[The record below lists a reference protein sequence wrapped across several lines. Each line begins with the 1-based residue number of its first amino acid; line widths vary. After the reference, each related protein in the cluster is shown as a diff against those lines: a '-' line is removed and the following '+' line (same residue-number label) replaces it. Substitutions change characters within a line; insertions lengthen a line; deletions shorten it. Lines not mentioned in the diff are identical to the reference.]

1 MLQRG
6 EDFAMSG
13 PLHGLKVLDMSRII
27 AGPLCGQYLA
37 DLGADVIKLER
48 PGEGDDAR
56 RVAPPWLTDAQGRET
71 RQSTMHL
78 GVNRNKRS
86 LALDFTKPAGAE
98 VARRLAAKSD
108 VLIEN
113 YKVGGLA
120 KYGLGYEALARLN
133 PALIYCSITGFG
145 QDGPYAERP
154 GYDYVA
160 QAMSGLMSVTGPPET
175 PMRMGAPLVDIL
187 AGMNAAIGVLAALER
202 RRASGR
208 GQRIDVSLL
217 ESGVAALMN
226 HATAWL
232 NGATLMPRMGNDH
245 PSGVPYG
252 VFPTADRPILIAV
265 VNDREFARFA
275 AAIRRADWAQDPRFS
290 TNAERVRHRDSLT
303 AMIEAALRM
312 RPAAEWLPLLEAASV
327 PSGPINAM
335 PDVFADPHLAA
346 RGAVVALPHPL
357 CGEARTV
364 ALPIGLSETPAD
376 YRRAAPL
383 AGQHTDEILRE
394 LGLGEDEAMRLREA
408 GVV

>member
-1 MLQRG
+1 MT
-6 EDFAMSG
+6 G
-13 PLHGLKVLDMSRII
+13 PLDGLKVLDMSRII

-37 DLGADVIKLER
+37 DLGADVIKVER

-56 RVAPPWLTDAQGRET
+56 RVAPPWLKDAEGRET

-86 LALDFTKPAGAE
+86 LALDFTTPAGAA
-98 VARRLAAKSD
+98 VARRLAARSD

-120 KYGLGYEALARLN
+120 KYGLGYEALAALN
-133 PALIYCSITGFG
+133 PGLVYCSITGFG
-145 QDGPYAERP
+145 QDGPYAPRP

-160 QAMSGLMSVTGPPET
+160 QAMSGLMSVTGTAEQ
-175 PMRMGAPLVDIL
+175 PMRMGAPLVDLL
-187 AGMNAAIGVLAALER
+187 AGMNAVIGILAALESR
-202 RRASGR
+202 RWSGR

-217 ESGVAALMN
+217 ESGVAALTN

-232 NGATLMPRMGNDH
+232 NGGVTMPRMGNDH
-245 PSGVPYG
+245 PSGIPYG

-275 AAIRRADWAQDPRFS
+275 AVLGRAEWAQDARFA
-290 TNAERVRHRDSLT
+290 TNAERVKHRDSLA
-303 AMIEAALRM
+303 AMIEAVLRM
-312 RPAAEWLPLLEAASV
+312 KPAAEWLPLLEAQSV
-327 PSGPINAM
+327 PSGPINTM
-335 PDVFADPHLAA
+335 PDVFADPHLAQ
-346 RGAVVALPHPL
+346 RGTVVALPHAIA
-357 CGEARTV
+357 GEARTV
-364 ALPIGLSETPAD
+364 ALPIRLSETPAD

-394 LGLGEDEAMRLREA
+394 LGLPADEVEELRRA